1 MQISQIVNKVDSLA
15 NTWEHY
21 KAANDEK
28 LRQIEKKGQVDN
40 FTEQKIHNIN
50 SSLEEYKSRLNQIE
64 VSLQRPE
71 YSAVESVSN
80 SEHKHAFINYL
91 RKGNE
96 QALQSFEQKSLSS
109 AVDSDGGFLVEP
121 QISKQIIKRVQTNSV
136 MRQLASHE
144 EISTEVLEILEDQDS
159 TDAGWVSETEERK
172 ETKTPTLNKKYIR
185 VHELYAQP
193 RATQK
198 LIDDARIDLEKWIVE
213 KISDKFTATEN
224 HSFIYGDGKNQP
236 KGILAQDNSAVE
248 SLLSKSEAIAA
259 EDIINLYYSLGAE
272 YASKGTFLL
281 HRNTLQILRGLKS
294 PTTGQYL
301 WAPGLALGAP
311 DTLLGVPVVES
322 LDMPLPQKG
331 NCLIAFADFKSAYK
345 IVDRSGIRMLRDPYT
360 DKPFVKFYATKRV
373 GGDVINSS
381 AIKLLKISK

>member
-28 LRQIEKKGQVDN
+28 LKQLETKGHVDTLSEQKLRKLHDNLEECARRLGQV
-40 FTEQKIHNIN
+40 
-50 SSLEEYKSRLNQIE
+50 E

-71 YSAVESVSN
+71 YSATEPVSN
-80 SEHKHAFINYL
+80 TEHKNAFISYL

-159 TDAGWVSETEERK
+159 TDAGWVSESEERK

-198 LIDDARIDLEKWIVE
+198 LIDDARIDLEKWMVE
-213 KISDKFTATEN
+213 KIADKFTATEN

-236 KGILAQDNSAVE
+236 KGILAQDNTVVP
-248 SLLSKSEAIAA
+248 
-259 EDIINLYYSLGAE
+259 GA
-272 YASKGTFLL
+272 YDFVS
-281 HRNTLQILRGLKS
+281 
-294 PTTGQYL
+294 
-301 WAPGLALGAP
+301 ALGA
-311 DTLLGVPVVES
+311 
-322 LDMPLPQKG
+322 
-331 NCLIAFADFKSAYK
+331 
-345 IVDRSGIRMLRDPYT
+345 RSP
-360 DKPFVKFYATKRV
+360 
-373 GGDVINSS
+373 NS
-381 AIKLLKISK
+381 